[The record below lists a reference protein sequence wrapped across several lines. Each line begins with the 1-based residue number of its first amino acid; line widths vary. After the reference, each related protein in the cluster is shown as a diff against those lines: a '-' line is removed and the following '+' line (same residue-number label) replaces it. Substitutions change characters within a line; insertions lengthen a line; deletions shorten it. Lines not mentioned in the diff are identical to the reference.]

1 MPSGCNANSKAGIS
15 ENMFHQKSKE
25 NTRRKKKKNQLFQTV
40 VKIYQ
45 SVAIILQEFI

>member
-15 ENMFHQKSKE
+15 ENLFHQKSKE
-25 NTRRKKKKNQLFQTV
+25 NTRKKNQLFQTV

-45 SVAIILQEFI
+45 TVAIILHKFI